1 MHTQNM
7 RLWDQ
12 VQATDPS
19 ATKSAKVDGQQITSI
34 SGQHM
39 IMKATQMFGPVGIG
53 WGWTVIEERF
63 DQGGPIFREITDAE
77 GKKVSELIGHEVGH
91 TVRIKLWFEL
101 DGKRGEVEQYGCTP
115 FSYRSKWGI
124 TTDTEAP
131 KKSLTDA
138 VKKSLAMLGFSAD
151 IFLGLFDD
159 RDYVEAR
166 REEEQIAKAEDQQA
180 AEEQA
185 KEERL
190 AYIKSI
196 IETMQGAQS
205 QYELKKIHDVAVRKL
220 TARKDDSGV
229 KRIAREFSEQIKRFT
244 EEKAA

>member
-1 MHTQNM
+1 MHTENM
-7 RLWDQ
+7 KLWNAVDK
-12 VQATDPS
+12 TDPS
-19 ATKSAKVDGQQITSI
+19 ATKTANVNGQTMTSI
-34 SGQHM
+34 IGQYM
-39 IMKATQMFGPVGIG
+39 FMRATEQFGPYGIG
-53 WGWTVIEERF
+53 WRCEVANEQYVTGAKIMAGEKGDIHIGDNIMHTMRIR
-63 DQGGPIFREITDAE
+63 
-77 GKKVSELIGHEVGH
+77 LIY
-91 TVRIKLWFEL
+91 TL
-101 DGKRGEVEQYGCTP
+101 DGKEGVAEHVGCTP
-115 FSYRSKWGI
+115 FVYKSKYGA
-124 TTDTEAP
+124 TTDMEAP
-131 KKSLTDA
+131 KKTFTDS
-138 VKKSLAMLGFSAD
+138 VKKCLSMLGFSAD
-151 IFLGLFDD
+151 IFLGMFDD
-159 RDYVEAR
+159 RNYVEVR

-229 KRIAREFSEQIKRFT
+229 KRIAREFSEQIKRFN

>member
-1 MHTQNM
+1 MQTENM

-63 DQGGPIFREITDAE
+63 DQGGPIFREITDAS
-77 GKKVSELIGHEVGH
+77 GQKVNELIGNEVGH

-115 FSYRSKWGI
+115 FSYKSKWGI

-166 REEEQIAKAEDQQA
+166 KEEEQIAKAEDRQA

-190 AYIKSI
+190 AYIKSV

-205 QYELKKIHDVAVRKL
+205 QHELKKIHDVAVRKL
-220 TARKDDSGV
+220 GARKDETGV
-229 KRIAREFSEQIKRFT
+229 KRIAREWAEQSTRFT
-244 EEKAA
+244 EAQAS

>member
-77 GKKVSELIGHEVGH
+77 GKKVSELIGHE
-91 TVRIKLWFEL
+91 
-101 DGKRGEVEQYGCTP
+101 
-115 FSYRSKWGI
+115 
-124 TTDTEAP
+124 
-131 KKSLTDA
+131 
-138 VKKSLAMLGFSAD
+138 
-151 IFLGLFDD
+151 
-159 RDYVEAR
+159 
-166 REEEQIAKAEDQQA
+166 
-180 AEEQA
+180 
-185 KEERL
+185 
-190 AYIKSI
+190 
-196 IETMQGAQS
+196 
-205 QYELKKIHDVAVRKL
+205 
-220 TARKDDSGV
+220 
-229 KRIAREFSEQIKRFT
+229 
-244 EEKAA
+244 

>member
-1 MHTQNM
+1 
-7 RLWDQ
+7 
-12 VQATDPS
+12 
-19 ATKSAKVDGQQITSI
+19 
-34 SGQHM
+34 
-39 IMKATQMFGPVGIG
+39 
-53 WGWTVIEERF
+53 
-63 DQGGPIFREITDAE
+63 
-77 GKKVSELIGHEVGH
+77 
-91 TVRIKLWFEL
+91 
-101 DGKRGEVEQYGCTP
+101 
-115 FSYRSKWGI
+115 SKWGI

>member
-1 MHTQNM
+1 MQTENM

-63 DQGGPIFREITDAE
+63 DQGGPIFREITDAS
-77 GKKVSELIGHEVGH
+77 GQKVNELIGNEVGH

-101 DGKRGEVEQYGCTP
+101 DGKLGEVEQYGCTP
-115 FSYRSKWGI
+115 FSYKSKWGI

-166 REEEQIAKAEDQQA
+166 KEEEQIAKAEDRQA

-190 AYIKSI
+190 AYIKSV
-196 IETMQGAQS
+196 IETMKGAQS
-205 QYELKKIHDVAVRKL
+205 AHELKKIHDVAVRKL
-220 TARKDDSGV
+220 GARKDETGV
-229 KRIAREFSEQIKRFT
+229 KRIAREWAEQSTRFT
-244 EEKAA
+244 EQQAS

>member
-1 MHTQNM
+1 M
-7 RLWDQ
+7 
-12 VQATDPS
+12 
-19 ATKSAKVDGQQITSI
+19 
-34 SGQHM
+34 
-39 IMKATQMFGPVGIG
+39 
-53 WGWTVIEERF
+53 
-63 DQGGPIFREITDAE
+63 
-77 GKKVSELIGHEVGH
+77 
-91 TVRIKLWFEL
+91 
-101 DGKRGEVEQYGCTP
+101 
-115 FSYRSKWGI
+115 
-124 TTDTEAP
+124 
-131 KKSLTDA
+131 
-138 VKKSLAMLGFSAD
+138 KKSLAMLGFSAD

-229 KRIAREFSEQIKRFT
+229 KRIARELSEQIKRFT

>member
-1 MHTQNM
+1 MQTENM

-63 DQGGPIFREITDAE
+63 DQGGPIFREITDAS
-77 GKKVSELIGHEVGH
+77 GQKVNELIGNEVGH

-115 FSYRSKWGI
+115 FSYKSRWGI

-166 REEEQIAKAEDQQA
+166 KEEEQIAKAEDRQA

-190 AYIKSI
+190 AYIKSV
-196 IETMQGAQS
+196 IETMKGAQS
-205 QYELKKIHDVAVRKL
+205 AHELKKIHDVAVRKL
-220 TARKDDSGV
+220 GARKDETGV
-229 KRIAREFSEQIKRFT
+229 KRIAREWAEQSTRFT
-244 EEKAA
+244 EQQAS